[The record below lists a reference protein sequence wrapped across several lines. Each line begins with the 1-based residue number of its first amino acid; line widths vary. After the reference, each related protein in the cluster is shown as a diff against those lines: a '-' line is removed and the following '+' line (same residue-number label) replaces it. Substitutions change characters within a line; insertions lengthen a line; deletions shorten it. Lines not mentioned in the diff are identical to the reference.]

1 MNLNN
6 IDVLIS
12 IKQVPLNKIKPGF
25 CVDENGNTIFKTE
38 YKDADENGDYRPIC
52 YNSSGERWHGDYDT
66 LVRSIIIE

>member
-1 MNLNN
+1 MSLNN

-12 IKQVPLNKIKPGF
+12 IKQVPLNEIRPGF
-25 CVDENGNTIFKTE
+25 CVDKDGNTIFKTE
-38 YKDADENGDYRPIC
+38 YKDSENGYRPIC